1 MYSTTTS
8 AQVHALSEYAP
19 ICSSCGLVL
28 YALHPPHRPC
38 PHCATPLLVQLEELR
53 ADTLM
58 EEAVVREREA
68 EEMRLAE
75 GAFPALLSGG
85 GGSAAV
91 RGGVGVD
98 IMCFWLIRV

>member
-1 MYSTTTS
+1 
-8 AQVHALSEYAP
+8 
-19 ICSSCGLVL
+19 
-28 YALHPPHRPC
+28 
-38 PHCATPLLVQLEELR
+38 
-53 ADTLM
+53 M

-68 EEMRLAE
+68 EEMRLVE